1 MSEPKERTALY
12 RIRGEAAVL
21 LYIGIT
27 NSPAIRWNAHQQAQP
42 WWDELRSLTV
52 EWHET
57 RDEAE
62 AAEKAAILAEQPKYN
77 VTYLK
82 PSGVSRERKPLEA
95 IPVERGAADLEPRP
109 DDEDL
114 MKIHEVEQMTRL
126 GRVMLR
132 RTLVQTGGP
141 TGFALGNEILWRRGE
156 IRQWIADVEASQ
168 RQDVA

>member
-12 RIRGEAAVL
+12 RIRGEADVL

-27 NSPAIRWNAHQQAQP
+27 NGPSIRWNAHQQAQP
-42 WWDELRSLTV
+42 WWDELRSVTV
-52 EWHET
+52 EWFES

-62 AAEKAAILAEQPKYN
+62 DAERAAILAEQPKYN

-82 PSGVSRERKPLEA
+82 PIRAGRERKPLVA
-95 IPVERGAADLEPRP
+95 IPVRHGIARLDPRP

-114 MKIHEVEQMTRL
+114 VTFLEAGEMARL
-126 GRVMLR
+126 GPVQVG
-132 RTLVQTGGP
+132 TALVETGGP
-141 TGFALGNEILWRRGE
+141 TGFVLGGRTLFRRRE

-168 RQDVA
+168 RRDAA